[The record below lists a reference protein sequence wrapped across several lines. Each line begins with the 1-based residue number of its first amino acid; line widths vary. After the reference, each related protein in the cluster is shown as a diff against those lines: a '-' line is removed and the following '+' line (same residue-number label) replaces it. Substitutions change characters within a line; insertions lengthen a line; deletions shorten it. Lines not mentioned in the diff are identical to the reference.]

1 MNYKAPD
8 NSLHFLDDLSYAD
21 LLPQGSVPIT
31 DEEAE
36 ALRPAKVPAAPP
48 VLTPRQIRMTL
59 SRAGLRDE
67 VETAVAAGNQD
78 IKDWWEFSTA
88 FERNHPEVL
97 DMQAALSV
105 PDSTLDALWALGAS
119 L

>member
-8 NSLHFLDDLSYAD
+8 NSLHFLDDSSYAD

-36 ALRPAKVPAAPP
+36 ALRPAKVLVVYPT
-48 VLTPRQIRMTL
+48 LTPRQIRMALT
-59 SRAGLRDE
+59 RAGLRDE
-67 VETAVAAGNQD
+67 VEAAVAAGDQD

-97 DMQAALSV
+97 AMQAALSV
-105 PDSTLDALWALGAS
+105 SNSTLDALWALGAS